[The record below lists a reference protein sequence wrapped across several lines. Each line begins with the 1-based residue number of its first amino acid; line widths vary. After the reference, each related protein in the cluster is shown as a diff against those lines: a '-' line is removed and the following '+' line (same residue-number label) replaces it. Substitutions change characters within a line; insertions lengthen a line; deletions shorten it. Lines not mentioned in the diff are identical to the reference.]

1 MNYDISD
8 EYDAKETSNFSTT
21 QDKLD
26 QIEKTDS
33 NWMTKIENKFKNS
46 LKTTRRL
53 LWKTK
58 KFISILLLCHI

>member
-33 NWMTKIENKFKNS
+33 NWMTKIENKFK
-46 LKTTRRL
+46 
-53 LWKTK
+53 
-58 KFISILLLCHI
+58 KFTQNN